1 MAQQSRPR
9 ASGIAASD
17 DPIENLVHWFQG
29 NSKSVLIGAGAI
41 AAAGIG
47 IALYRSTAATS
58 RQRAALA
65 LSEAQGILG
74 QGKFAEAQGALEKV
88 VSRYG
93 STASGRQA
101 VVLLAQALFEQ
112 QKVDDGM
119 KVLEKGLGG
128 ASGED
133 RAAVEA
139 MLASGSEMKRD
150 FAGAATHYAKA
161 AEASPVPAEK
171 RAFQASQARSLMA
184 AGKSSEAKALWETL
198 AGYEGESVSQEAAV
212 RIGEI
217 SAKN

>member
-9 ASGIAASD
+9 ASGIAVSD

-58 RQRAALA
+58 RQRAASA
-65 LSEAQGILG
+65 LSDAQGILV

-128 ASGED
+128 AAGED

-139 MLASGSEMKRD
+139 MLAAGSEMKRD
-150 FAGAATHYAKA
+150 FAGAAAHYAKA
-161 AEASPVPAEK
+161 AEASPVPTEK
-171 RAFQASQARSLMA
+171 RTFQASQARSLMA

-217 SAKN
+217 TAKN